1 MLKRLNNKERLSLL
15 VKGAEVYTGGKLQKV
30 DLRIENGVITSMGE
44 LQGANGEALFDASGC
59 VLMPGLADVHVHLR
73 EPGFSYKETI
83 ATGTMAAAAGGY
95 TLVCSMPNLNPAPD
109 SPDTLQQQLEMIQ
122 ADAYIPVVPYGCI
135 TKGQKG
141 EGELVDFKALQP
153 KVCGFSDD
161 GRGVQRRE
169 LMAEAMKQVAQLG
182 GMIVAHCEDESLL
195 HGGYIHEGVYA
206 AQHGH
211 KGICSESEWKQVERD
226 LELVKGSGCAY
237 HICHIS
243 TKETVELVRRAKAD
257 GVNVTCETAPH
268 YLLLCDEDLQEDGC
282 FKMNPPLRASD
293 DRDALI
299 QGIID
304 GTIDMIATDHAPHS
318 ADEKSCGLSKSA
330 FGIVGLESAFALLYT
345 HLVKKN
351 IISLER
357 LIELM
362 VVAPRKRFQFPAE
375 VQVGQ
380 LANFTLKELQSS
392 YKIERANFFSMGK
405 AMPFEGW
412 EVMGKPLM
420 TVYNGVVV
428 YKPSTL

>member
-412 EVMGKPLM
+412 EVMGKTLM

>member
-243 TKETVELVRRAKAD
+243 TKETVELVRRAKAN

-412 EVMGKPLM
+412 EVMGKTLM